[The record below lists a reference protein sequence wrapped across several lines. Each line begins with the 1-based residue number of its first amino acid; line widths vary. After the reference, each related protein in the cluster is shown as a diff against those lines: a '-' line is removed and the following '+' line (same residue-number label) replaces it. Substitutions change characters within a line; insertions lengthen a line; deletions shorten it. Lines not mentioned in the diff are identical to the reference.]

1 MTKAIYPLDEPEWSG
16 IDQNTE
22 VINQNLYQELKSFL
36 EEYFCGPSSYEEEE
50 SKEQYH
56 TQEWNSS
63 IENGLTRSN
72 YYQP

>member
-22 VINQNLYQELKSFL
+22 VINQNLYQDLKSFL

-50 SKEQYH
+50 AKE
-56 TQEWNSS
+56 
-63 IENGLTRSN
+63 
-72 YYQP
+72 